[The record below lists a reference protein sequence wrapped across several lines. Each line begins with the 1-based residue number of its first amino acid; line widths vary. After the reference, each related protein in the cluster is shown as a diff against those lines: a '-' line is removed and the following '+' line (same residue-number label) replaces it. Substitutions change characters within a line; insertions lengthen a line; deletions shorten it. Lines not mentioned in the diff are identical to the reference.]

1 MELSQTRSKYRCDV
15 IATSCLSIIL
25 IHFCMFTLLGSYRF
39 CSRKAM
45 QAFMHVNM
53 VRAYLMELHTTKA
66 TNVCFSMQPRTSSL
80 AGLCS
85 NAPRELEPNTD
96 SILRGRID
104 PRRARTPLSIYP
116 AKEHVYIYI
125 SALLG

>member
-1 MELSQTRSKYRCDV
+1 MLEHYIDP
-15 IATSCLSIIL
+15 
-25 IHFCMFTLLGSYRF
+25 FCMFTLLGSYRF

-125 SALLG
+125 YISALLG